1 MYGVSTAL
9 VNLLKKMF
17 ETTVWRYLHESEL
30 KQSINSITTLSF
42 EEKDAVLGLFGGDL

>member
-30 KQSINSITTLSF
+30 KQSIISITTLSF